1 MALTPHKRLLPLL
14 FFKKLYYNINIGG
27 NMEKIIGALLA
38 FKEDNPQV
46 VITDEII
53 KEFIE
58 ENIGELVNEISNEL

>member
-1 MALTPHKRLLPLL
+1 
-14 FFKKLYYNINIGG
+14 
-27 NMEKIIGALLA
+27 MEKIIGALLA